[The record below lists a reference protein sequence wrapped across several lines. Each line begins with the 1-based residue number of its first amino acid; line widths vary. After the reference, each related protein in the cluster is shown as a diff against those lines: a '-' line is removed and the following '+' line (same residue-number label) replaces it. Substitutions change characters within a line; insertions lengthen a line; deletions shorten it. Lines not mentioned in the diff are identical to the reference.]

1 MAPPAPI
8 ASSPTRVLIL
18 TASSDI
24 GGTERQVSYLARHID
39 PAAFALRVV
48 AFGGDGRLTAMV
60 REAGHEADVLGG
72 PPWLWRARTR
82 DVFCE
87 FRPRVAHLFG
97 LRVDAVARRVAREH
111 GAAVISAIRNAE
123 PYRSWWR
130 IWLDRSSARHVDLFL
145 ANSEAGRR
153 LRIARE
159 GFAADRIE
167 VIPNG
172 TPPPDLAHRETLRR
186 QFRAA
191 HGIPEEA
198 LLVGLVANYRPQKG
212 HRTLLAALAAAP
224 GWRAVF
230 AGDDYM
236 HTAIHTEAAR
246 LGGRVL
252 CLDYQQDLAPLYAA
266 LDAFALPSFYEG
278 MPNTLMEAMAWGLP
292 CIAAPTGGIPEVIGT
307 DGGVATVGPEDP
319 ESLAE
324 ELRGLEEDT
333 VIRGSRGAAARE
345 RIERH
350 FSVSAMVRRHEEV
363 YRRMAKLRSG

>member
-1 MAPPAPI
+1 MNPRAPI
-8 ASSPTRVLIL
+8 AHSPIRVLML

-24 GGTERQVSYLARHID
+24 GGTERQISYLASHID
-39 PAAFALRVV
+39 RTAFTLRVV
-48 AFGGDGRLTAMV
+48 SFGGDGRLTAMV
-60 REAGHEADVLGG
+60 REAGHEAEVLDT
-72 PPWLWRARTR
+72 PRLLWRGRAR
-82 DVFCE
+82 DVFRD
-87 FRPRVAHLFG
+87 FRPHVAHLFG
-97 LRVDAVARRVAREH
+97 LSVDAAARLVAREH

-123 PYRSWWR
+123 PRRSRWR
-130 IWLDRSSARHVDLFL
+130 VWLDRSSARHVDLFL

-153 LRIARE
+153 LRVARE

-172 TPPPDLAHRETLRR
+172 TPAPDLARREPLRAR
-186 QFRAA
+186 FRAA
-191 HGIPEEA
+191 HGIPAEA

-224 GWRAVF
+224 DWRAVF

-236 HTAIHTEAAR
+236 RMAIHTEAAR

-252 CLDYQQDLAPLYAA
+252 CLGYQRDLAPLYSA

-307 DGGVATVGPEDP
+307 DGGVAVVGPEDA
-319 ESLAE
+319 ESLAG
-324 ELRGLEEDT
+324 ELRALQADAG
-333 VIRGSRGAAARE
+333 IRASRGAAARA

-363 YRRMAKLRSG
+363 YRRMAGLP